1 MFRGYPFLLLFYN
14 ILNIHKSI
22 INFILMPGQININ
35 TEFGKQISSICSNP
49 KYNTFAEIGTWNGEG
64 STLCFIHGIVNQI
77 KNNKNKRFYSV
88 EANKNMYNKA
98 LTFYSSHPCPFL
110 YLLYGKVNNSS
121 IMTREEIITHP
132 LFKTIDEHYYLHYD
146 DEVNSFNNSPYIGD
160 KIPTEVDVV
169 LLDGGEFSTEG
180 DWQFFQ
186 NKNVKVFMLDDVNV
200 IKCNNIRKILLN
212 DKNYRLLSENL
223 NDRNGWSI
231 FEKI

>member
-1 MFRGYPFLLLFYN
+1 
-14 ILNIHKSI
+14 
-22 INFILMPGQININ
+22 
-35 TEFGKQISSICSNP
+35 
-49 KYNTFAEIGTWNGEG
+49 
-64 STLCFIHGIVNQI
+64 
-77 KNNKNKRFYSV
+77 
-88 EANKNMYNKA
+88 
-98 LTFYSSHPCPFL
+98 
-110 YLLYGKVNNSS
+110 
-121 IMTREEIITHP
+121 MTREEIITHP